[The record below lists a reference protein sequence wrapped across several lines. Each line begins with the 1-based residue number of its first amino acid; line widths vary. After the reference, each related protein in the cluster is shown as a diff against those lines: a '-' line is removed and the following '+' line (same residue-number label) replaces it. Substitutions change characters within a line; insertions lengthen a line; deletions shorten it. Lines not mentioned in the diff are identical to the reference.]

1 MQFTILADT
10 LKALTLIAAKD
21 DRRYYLNGVCI
32 DVAVTG
38 ATQAVAVATDG
49 HMLIAVPLLLD
60 ADITMLGSAAGQYI
74 IPRELIDGLKARK
87 GAFATVKLDARSVTI
102 NVGGANI
109 TAPLIDGQFPDWRRV
124 VPLTVTGLASQID
137 ADYLH
142 AMKKA
147 HKLLGGSYSPTVAHN
162 GAETGDGGAARVLLA
177 ADAIGVIMPLRADK
191 PVLYTPTW
199 LERPAAKLSAVA

>member
-1 MQFTILADT
+1 MQFTTFADT

-21 DRRYYLNGVCI
+21 DSRYYLNGVCI

-38 ATQAVAVATDG
+38 ATEAVAVATDG
-49 HMLIAVPLLLD
+49 HMLIAVPLQLD
-60 ADITMLGSAAGQYI
+60 PDVTAAAGQYI

-124 VPLTVTGLASQID
+124 VPRTVTGLASQID

-177 ADAIGVIMPLRADK
+177 AGAIGVIMPLRADK
-191 PVLYTPTW
+191 PVLETPAW
-199 LERPAAKLSAVA
+199 LERGAPKLSAVA

>member
-1 MQFTILADT
+1 MQFSVTADT

-38 ATQAVAVATDG
+38 ATEAVAVATDG
-49 HMLIAVPLLLD
+49 HMLIAVPLQLD
-60 ADITMLGSAAGQYI
+60 PDVTAAAGQYI

-109 TAPLIDGQFPDWRRV
+109 TAPLIDGQYPDWRRV
-124 VPLTVTGLASQID
+124 VPRTVTGLASQID

-147 HKLLGGSYSPTVAHN
+147 HKLLGGSYSPTIAHN

-177 ADAIGVIMPLRADK
+177 AGAIGVIMPLRAEK
-191 PVLYTPTW
+191 PVLETPAW
-199 LERPAAKLSAVA
+199 LERGAPKLSAVA

>member
-1 MQFTILADT
+1 MQFSVTADT

-38 ATQAVAVATDG
+38 ATEAVAVATDG
-49 HMLIAVPLLLD
+49 HMLIAVPLQLD
-60 ADITMLGSAAGQYI
+60 ADVTAAAGQYI

-109 TAPLIDGQFPDWRRV
+109 TAPLIDGQYPDWRRV
-124 VPLTVTGLASQID
+124 VPRTVTGLASQID

-147 HKLLGGSYSPTVAHN
+147 HKLLGGSYSPTIAHN

-191 PVLYTPTW
+191 PVLDTPAW
-199 LERPAAKLSAVA
+199 LERGAPKLSAVA

>member
-1 MQFTILADT
+1 MQFSVTADT
-10 LKALTLIAAKD
+10 LKALTLIAAKGD
-21 DRRYYLNGVCI
+21 QRYYLNGVCI

-38 ATQAVAVATDG
+38 ATEAVAVATDG
-49 HMLIAVPLLLD
+49 HMLIAVPLQLD
-60 ADITMLGSAAGQYI
+60 PDVTAAAGQYI

-87 GAFATVKLDARSVTI
+87 GALATVKLDARSVTI

-109 TAPLIDGQFPDWRRV
+109 TAPLIDGQYPDWRRV
-124 VPLTVTGLASQID
+124 VPRTVTGLASQID

-147 HKLLGGSYSPTVAHN
+147 HKLLGGSYSPTIAHN

-191 PVLYTPTW
+191 PVLYTPAW

>member
-1 MQFTILADT
+1 MQFSVTADT

-38 ATQAVAVATDG
+38 ATEAVAVATDG
-49 HMLIAVPLLLD
+49 HMLIAVPLQLD
-60 ADITMLGSAAGQYI
+60 PDVTAAAGQYI

-124 VPLTVTGLASQID
+124 VPRTVTGLASQID

-191 PVLYTPTW
+191 PVLDTPAW
-199 LERPAAKLSAVA
+199 LERGAPKLSAVA

>member
-1 MQFTILADT
+1 MQFSITADT

-38 ATQAVAVATDG
+38 ATEAVAVATDG

-60 ADITMLGSAAGQYI
+60 ADVTAAAGQYI

-102 NVGGANI
+102 NAGGANI

-124 VPLTVTGLASQID
+124 VPRTVTGLASQID

-191 PVLYTPTW
+191 PVLDTPAW
-199 LERPAAKLSAVA
+199 LERGAPKLSAVA

>member
-1 MQFTILADT
+1 MQFSVTADT

-38 ATQAVAVATDG
+38 ATEAVAVATDG
-49 HMLIAVPLLLD
+49 HMLIAVPLQLD
-60 ADITMLGSAAGQYI
+60 PDVTAAAGQYI

-124 VPLTVTGLASQID
+124 VPRTVTGLASQID

-147 HKLLGGSYSPTVAHN
+147 HKLLGGSYSPTIAHN

-177 ADAIGVIMPLRADK
+177 AGAIGVIMPLRADK
-191 PVLYTPTW
+191 PVLDTPAW
-199 LERPAAKLSAVA
+199 LERGAPKLSAVA

>member
-1 MQFTILADT
+1 MQFTTFADT

-38 ATQAVAVATDG
+38 ATEAVAVATDG

-60 ADITMLGSAAGQYI
+60 ADVTAAAGQYI

-109 TAPLIDGQFPDWRRV
+109 TAPLIDGQFPEWRRV

-177 ADAIGVIMPLRADK
+177 AGAIGVIMPLRADK
-191 PVLYTPTW
+191 PVLDTPAW
-199 LERPAAKLSAVA
+199 LERGAPKLSAVA

>member
-1 MQFTILADT
+1 MQFSVTADT

-21 DRRYYLNGVCI
+21 DRRFYLNGVCI

-49 HMLIAVPLLLD
+49 HMLIAVPLQLD
-60 ADITMLGSAAGQYI
+60 ADVTAAAGQYI
-74 IPRELIDGLKARK
+74 IPRDLIDGLKARK
-87 GAFATVKLDARSVTI
+87 GAYATVKIEGGAVTI
-102 NVGGANI
+102 NAGGANMS
-109 TAPLIDGQFPDWRRV
+109 AALIDGQYPEWRRV
-124 VPLTVTGLASQID
+124 VPRTVTGLASQID

-147 HKLLGGSYSPTVAHN
+147 HKLLGGKYSPTVAHN

>member
-1 MQFTILADT
+1 MQFTTFADT
-10 LKALTLIAAKD
+10 LKALTLIAAKGD
-21 DRRYYLNGVCI
+21 HRYYLNGVCI

-38 ATQAVAVATDG
+38 ATDAVAVATDG
-49 HMLIAVPLLLD
+49 HMLIAVPLQLD
-60 ADITMLGSAAGQYI
+60 ADVTAAAGQYI

-102 NVGGANI
+102 NAGGANI
-109 TAPLIDGQFPDWRRV
+109 TAPLIDGQYPEWRRV

-147 HKLLGGSYSPTVAHN
+147 HKLLGGKYSPTVAHN

-191 PVLYTPTW
+191 PVLDTPAW
-199 LERPAAKLSAVA
+199 LERGAPKLSAVA

>member
-1 MQFTILADT
+1 MQFSVTADT

-38 ATQAVAVATDG
+38 ATEAVAVATDG
-49 HMLIAVPLLLD
+49 HMLIAVPLQLD
-60 ADITMLGSAAGQYI
+60 ADVTAAAGQYI

-102 NVGGANI
+102 NAGGANI
-109 TAPLIDGQFPDWRRV
+109 TAPLIDGQYPDWRRV
-124 VPLTVTGLASQID
+124 VPRTVTGLASQID

-191 PVLYTPTW
+191 PVLDTPAW

>member
-1 MQFTILADT
+1 MQFSVTADT

-21 DRRYYLNGVCI
+21 DRRFYLNGVCI

-38 ATQAVAVATDG
+38 ATEAVAVATDG

-60 ADITMLGSAAGQYI
+60 ADVTAAAGQYI

-102 NVGGANI
+102 NAGGANI

-124 VPLTVTGLASQID
+124 VPRTVTGLASQID

-191 PVLYTPTW
+191 PVLETPAW
-199 LERPAAKLSAVA
+199 LERGAPKLSAVA